1 MLILLKF
8 KEPDDAFST
17 STQIENLAFLR
28 PTLKTMSLF
37 IHSGTRAGMRGR
49 IKLRWQRQRQNS
61 RDSLNE

>member
-17 STQIENLAFLR
+17 STQIENVAFLR

-37 IHSGTRAGMRGR
+37 LHSGTRARPTMATAPS
-49 IKLRWQRQRQNS
+49 KQP
-61 RDSLNE
+61 